1 MSEFEVELGF
11 GTYGRAS
18 AAIAMEEVSTE
29 AKMNRVENIVG
40 NCMVDVWFLGLHC
53 RRSMQVVNVK
63 RFITWCVR
71 KTIAVVLQLQR
82 CTKSRP

>member
-1 MSEFEVELGF
+1 
-11 GTYGRAS
+11 
-18 AAIAMEEVSTE
+18 MEEVSTD

-40 NCMVDVWFLGLHC
+40 NCMVDVWFLDLHC
-53 RRSMQVVNVK
+53 RRSMVTVK